1 MAIYTRTGD
10 QGTTSIVGGRRVA
23 KNDLRL
29 EVYGTLDELNSFVGL
44 TIAAMKEAGVS
55 ADKELRKIQSQLFT
69 AGGLVSTEVELWSKY
84 WNVDEVK
91 ANVTFLEQ
99 SIDAYTA
106 QLQPQRT
113 FLLPGGSQVIS
124 LLHVCRTVCRR
135 AERNLCTLQQSQPD
149 FSVVAQYLNRLSDF
163 FYILARFCHKI
174 QGVDEIDWKSVD

>member
-10 QGTTSIVGGRRVA
+10 GGTTSIVGGRRVP

-29 EVYGTLDELNSFVGL
+29 EVYGTLDELNAFVGL
-44 TIAAMKEAGVS
+44 AIAAMKEAGVS
-55 ADKELRKIQSQLFT
+55 ADGELCKIQSQLFT
-69 AGGLVSTEVELWSKY
+69 AGGLVSTEVELWPKY

-91 ANVTFLEQ
+91 ENVAFLEHA
-99 SIDAYTA
+99 IDQYTA
-106 QLQPQRT
+106 QLEPQRT
-113 FLLPGGSQVIS
+113 FLLPVGSQVIS

-135 AERNLCTLQQSQPD
+135 AERNLCTLQQAEPD

-174 QGVDEIDWKSVD
+174 QGVAEIDWKSVK